1 MTAHLPRWCRVT
13 LLTLG
18 LATSVAAA
26 GETAP
31 APAPAAPPTFLAL
44 ARVTEVKDAE
54 HVVIGRGRAE
64 GVKRGARG
72 TLYPVR
78 PRKEGEEPK
87 PDFDLVLAQG
97 TFVAVEEHTA
107 TVALSERLSAVQVG
121 DTTTYRVDVPPGWV
135 EDPLFEVAANDT
147 VLETMEHVPLY
158 EFAALYADREA
169 RSREAVLAAMVK
181 DLRDCAA
188 TAGATYT
195 KRIEGGRFHGKSLGE
210 VLAATTREEV
220 LQYLDYAR
228 TYGGSYS
235 NQRMRL
241 AETYATWIVNGAPT
255 VERERAQKK
264 AKARSDEGDAA
275 AARGDFGAA
284 EEAYRAAM
292 ALLPDDEALRT
303 ALDRVVNIRLRG
315 ARLAKDPDDTATRWE
330 LALDLYRSDA
340 FDLALAELARL
351 EKAGYD
357 PDQCAKY
364 RGYAYVRQSRFAE
377 GAALL
382 RKLVEHFKDP
392 ALDGWIRYAEAR
404 ARLLKEPDAFDARLA
419 VAEVHEEDENWSP
432 AADAYREA
440 GAVAKTP
447 EEVHKAEA
455 GQERIG
461 VLKRIRFLTD
471 VVKDSIREHRFD
483 DDLTNRVTEVIELC
497 KKLPEPR
504 KVLLPRISELA
515 EQARQYWELDFG
527 LVLFKGR
534 TEIDPDNAA
543 AWREYAYA
551 LQNAGQF
558 AEARPAVD
566 RALTLEPK
574 SAYGVAIRARLALVA
589 GDLAAAARDAD
600 AAAALDPGYAW
611 PRELGMM
618 AAAARGDWERA
629 RKLAEE
635 ALDLDPNLTDGALHV
650 VATAIGR
657 RAAAEIKAGR
667 EVPRNRLRLVRAL
680 VFIDDYREAQR
691 EAARLQG
698 TPYWSDAQW
707 AVAEYPNTLM
717 TTAEQLAAMEAAG
730 ATTPVRRSRQEVLLA
745 RQAQEKA
752 PAEGAPRVRL
762 AKALV
767 AHGEFHRAL
776 AALGSLAWTGADREA
791 SDVAQAARRGN
802 QAYEF
807 TQSAAQAARRED
819 RASAAELYRRAR
831 AIYVE
836 IGARQEALEAQISYA
851 LQTLTMPRKERF
863 ELLDALRR
871 EAQEWGSRGS
881 YHTVDILIGQLRS
894 EEGTLDDL
902 AAAHRASLEF
912 AREADNPTS
921 ECATLQ
927 TLSYLAADR
936 GQMREAVALAQKML
950 DLAREIGSKLQERFA
965 LFALGDHQY
974 GSDNL
979 DLAQKLGEE
988 LLTKSRVARD
998 TMNERQALVLLGA
1011 IALRHGDAKGGLPRL
1026 DEMYELG
1033 RRAGSSSDRA
1043 LARLFQGRMLLY
1055 VAGDPKGA
1063 EERFAQSAEIYAGLL
1078 DSWNEARAWLGQG
1091 EARLARGDGPGARE
1105 VLGRARERYVTLG
1118 RRGDEGNVLI
1128 ELAHAELLSGRKDE
1142 ALAAARRAVE
1152 IAESMEFVETRWQA
1166 RYAEGRALEARGAL
1180 DEAAAS
1186 YDVAVK
1192 LLAEEMGKTS
1202 TDADRDS
1209 WLAVGR
1215 RRQVF
1220 RDAVD
1225 LLIRLG
1231 KADRAMEIAQLSRDA
1246 QTRARLAPGA
1256 VQAQNPALQQTLD
1269 GVGDAESR
1277 AKAARKALQ
1286 DEMSKPAGERND
1298 AKVQALSEVA
1308 AKSEGELRQLLLRL
1322 KRDNRRLYAMLA
1334 FSPESVGELRDAL
1347 PEDVVVV
1354 QYFVTEDATYIFT
1367 LRRDRAKTRA
1377 LKVPVKAADLGDAV
1391 FEFVGALKAELPRA
1405 PKLGAQLYDWL
1416 IAPVA
1421 DEMAA
1426 ARTTLL
1432 VPFGCLHYLPVHAL
1446 GTERKDG
1453 TVSYAIERFR
1463 IGYLSSTTLFKL
1475 RQAERQHAPGA
1486 LLAFANPDGSLPG
1499 ARSEV
1504 ERVVKQ
1510 GYGEAKVLYEGDA
1523 KKARFFELAGGY
1535 RILHFATHG
1544 IVTPDP
1550 AASHLKMSDA
1560 QLTVNE
1566 IMGFE
1571 GLEGKTDLVVLS
1583 ACQTAME
1590 KGQATEDE
1598 PISIA
1603 SAFATAG
1610 APALVASLW
1619 SVNDQATSEL
1629 MSRFYDGLNKRAGDV
1644 DTLEALRRAQLGV
1657 MSMELNGGRP
1667 FESPKY
1673 WAAFELVGDYR

>member
-1 MTAHLPRWCRVT
+1 MTAALPRWCRVT
-13 LLTLG
+13 LFALC
-18 LATSVAAA
+18 LAPSAVRAAD
-26 GETAP
+26 P
-31 APAPAAPPTFLAL
+31 APAPSTFLAL
-44 ARVTEVKDAE
+44 ARVIEVKDAE

-64 GVKRGARG
+64 GVKQGATG

-78 PRKEGEEPK
+78 PRKEGDDPK
-87 PDFDLVLAQG
+87 PNFDLVLAKG
-97 TFVAVEEHTA
+97 TFVTVDEHSA
-107 TVALSERLSAVQVG
+107 TVTLSERLSDVQVG
-121 DTTTYRVDVPPGWV
+121 DTTTYRLDVPPAWV

-147 VLETMEHVPLY
+147 VLLTMEHAPLY
-158 EFAALYADREA
+158 DFAAIYADREA
-169 RSREAVLAAMVK
+169 AARESILAAMVK
-181 DLRDCAA
+181 DVRDCAA
-188 TAGATYT
+188 TAESAYT
-195 KRIEGGRFHGKSLGE
+195 KRIEDGRFHGKGLGE
-210 VLAATTREEV
+210 IFAATTRADV

-228 TYGGSYS
+228 TYAGTYS
-235 NQRMRL
+235 NQRLRL
-241 AETYATWIVNGAPT
+241 AETFATWVIGGAPT
-255 VERERAQKK
+255 ADRDRAEKK
-264 AKARSDEGDAA
+264 AKPLSDAGDRAA
-275 AARGDFGAA
+275 AGGDFGAA

-292 ALLPDDEALRT
+292 AILPDDGALRA
-303 ALDRVVNIRLRG
+303 ALDRVVNVRLRG

-330 LALDLYRSDA
+330 QMLDLYRCEA

-357 PDQCAKY
+357 PDQCLRY
-364 RGYAYVRQSRFAE
+364 RGYTAVRQKRFAE

-382 RKLVEHFKDP
+382 RRLAEHVKDP
-392 ALDGWIRYAEAR
+392 ALDGWIRFADAR
-404 ARLLKEPDAFDARLA
+404 ARLEKEPEAFDARLA
-419 VAEVHEEDENWSP
+419 VAEVHEADENWSL

-440 GAVAKTP
+440 GSVARSP
-447 EEVHKAEA
+447 EQVQRAEA

-461 VLKRIRFLTD
+461 LLKRIRFLTD

-483 DDLTNRVTEVIELC
+483 DDLTNRVSEIVDLC
-497 KKLPEPR
+497 KKLPDP
-504 KVLLPRISELA
+504 KKSLLPRISELA
-515 EQARQYWELDFG
+515 EQARQYWELEFG

-534 TEIDPDNAA
+534 TEIDPENAT
-543 AWREYAYA
+543 AWRDYAYA

-558 AEARPAVD
+558 GEARPAID
-566 RALTLEPK
+566 RALTLDPK
-574 SAYGVAIRARLALVA
+574 SAYALAIRARVRLVA
-589 GDLAAAARDAD
+589 GDLQGAAADAE
-600 AAAALDPGYAW
+600 AAASLDRTYAW

-618 AAAARGDWERA
+618 IAAARGDWDLA
-629 RKLAEE
+629 RKLAGE
-635 ALDLDPNLTDGALHV
+635 ALDIDPGLGDGALHV
-650 VATAIGR
+650 SATAIGR
-657 RAAAEIKAGR
+657 RAAAELKAGKD
-667 EVPRNRLRLVRAL
+667 VPRNRLRLVRAL
-680 VFIDDYREAQR
+680 VNIDDYREAQR
-691 EAARLQG
+691 EAATLKG

-707 AVAEYPNTLM
+707 AVAEYQNTILS
-717 TTAEQLAAMEAAG
+717 TAEQLAAMEAAG
-730 ATTPVRRSRQEVLLA
+730 ATTPARRARYEVLLA
-745 RQAQEKA
+745 RQAHEKEPEA
-752 PAEGAPRVRL
+752 ALPRLRL
-762 AKALV
+762 ARALI
-767 AHGEFHRAL
+767 AHGEYHRAL
-776 AALGSLAWTGADREA
+776 AALGALAWNGANAEA
-791 SDVAQAARRGN
+791 SDAAHAARRGN
-802 QAYEF
+802 EAYEL
-807 TQSAAQAARRED
+807 TKAASQAAQRED
-819 RASAAELYRRAR
+819 RVSAAELYRRAR

-836 IGARQEALEAQISYA
+836 IGARQDALETQISYS
-851 LQTLTMPRKERF
+851 LNTMTMPRKERF

-871 EAQEWGSRGS
+871 EAKEWGAVGS
-881 YHTVDILIGQLRS
+881 YHTVNILVGQLRS
-894 EEGTLDDL
+894 EEGTLDEL
-902 AAAHRASLEF
+902 AAAHRASLEY
-912 AREADNPTS
+912 AQATDNPSS

-936 GQMREAVALAQKML
+936 GQMREAVELAQRML
-950 DLAREIGSKLQERFA
+950 DLAREIGNRLQERFA

-979 DLAQKLGEE
+979 DISQKLAEE
-988 LLTKSRVARD
+988 LLTKSRIARD

-1033 RRAGSSSDRA
+1033 RRAGSSADRA
-1043 LARLFQGRMLLY
+1043 LARLFQARMLLY

-1063 EERFAQSAEIYAGLL
+1063 EERFAQAAEIYAGLL
-1078 DSWNEARAWLGQG
+1078 DAWNEARAWMGQG

-1105 VLGRARERYVTLG
+1105 VLVRARDRYVTMG
-1118 RRGDEGNVLI
+1118 RRGDEANVLI
-1128 ELAHAELLSGRKDE
+1128 ELAHAELLAGRKDE
-1142 ALAAARRAVE
+1142 ALAAARRAVG
-1152 IAESMEFVETRWQA
+1152 ISESMEILETRWQA
-1166 RYAEGRALEARGAL
+1166 RYAEGRALEAHGKL

-1286 DEMSKPAGERND
+1286 DEMSKPAGERSD

-1347 PEDVVVV
+1347 PDDVVVV

-1377 LKVPVKAADLGDAV
+1377 VKVPVKAAELGDAV

-1426 ARTTLL
+1426 AHTTLL
-1432 VPFGCLHYLPVHAL
+1432 VPFGCLHYLPFHAL

-1453 TVSYAIERFR
+1453 SVLYAIERFR

-1475 RQAERQHAPGA
+1475 RQAERPHATGA

-1510 GYGEAKVLYEGDA
+1510 GYPQAKVLYEGEA
-1523 KKARFFELAGGY
+1523 RKARFFELAGGY

-1629 MSRFYDGLNKRAGDV
+1629 MSRFYDGLQRRGAEA

-1667 FESPKY
+1667 FEAPKY